1 MVLSYFGGPHTSYV
15 WQHLS
20 PADAQ
25 HLGIKYNTLVQLSP
39 PQYPAS
45 IDEMNPKCRCV
56 LPIRQR
62 AKDPSS
68 TFLTY
73 LITKGGCT
81 NIQKQRGM
89 SLHQMALSIDR
100 KTQDVREKNT
110 SQEQFCST
118 YRLQFPP
125 LELKAMWSPPQIQLN
140 SPLKPLKQFMLHKNI
155 SKLESERLTFLKFT
169 YNSIIRSYI
178 TFIGF
183 ALYE

>member
-1 MVLSYFGGPHTSYV
+1 
-15 WQHLS
+15 
-20 PADAQ
+20 
-25 HLGIKYNTLVQLSP
+25 
-39 PQYPAS
+39 
-45 IDEMNPKCRCV
+45 
-56 LPIRQR
+56 
-62 AKDPSS
+62 
-68 TFLTY
+68 
-73 LITKGGCT
+73 
-81 NIQKQRGM
+81 M